1 MNPYLKRFITLLESI
16 FEIDKSDLDFGIY
29 RILNVRKKEIEN
41 FFKET
46 LPKEITKTL
55 VPFAQGNKEE
65 ILQQIATIEAQVQSM
80 GMTIDAL
87 SDTAETKIKYNE
99 LKSQLAQGTDISA
112 LESDVYSALFQ
123 FFNRYYE
130 DGDFI
135 SKRRYK
141 EGVYAIPYEGEEVKL
156 YWANQDQYYIKTS
169 ENFKD
174 YTFTADDYTIH
185 FRLVD
190 VTTEQNNNK
199 EDDKNKRT
207 FMLFTE
213 NEETHSGLKRYEYN
227 AETKELFIR
236 FIYDIPKDKTIRYA
250 EENLKDIRRYLA
262 EDNAELMPVLL
273 RNVSADPKKPLSVIE
288 KHLKGYVAKNSFD
301 YFIHKDLGKFLNR
314 ELDFFIKSE
323 VMHLDDLDTE
333 NEHRAETFL
342 AKVRAVK
349 RVGKIIIDFLA
360 QLENFQRKLWLK
372 KKFVVETNWCITLD
386 KIDERFYAE
395 IVANNAQIEEWI
407 DMYAIDEADGFTN
420 PPSMEFLRQNQNLIV
435 DTRHFTAQFRDRL
448 IASIDNLDEQT
459 NGVMFNADNSQALR
473 FISNRFAQSI
483 QSVYIDPPYN
493 TVHSEILYKNNYKN
507 SSWLS
512 LLNNTIPILPKLW
525 SEDFS
530 FGLAIDDFEFI
541 NLSQL
546 LDYNF
551 PSLER
556 STIIVNHH
564 PQGSGG
570 RLSRTHEY
578 YILLSSSKLPQ
589 YLGEPVE
596 DYQENRSFMRSGTG
610 DNNYRYGRWK
620 SFYALLLDPKTNK
633 IVDVEDPVPLD
644 SEYPTEPTQNG
655 LIRIYPINSRG
666 EERVWRSSYLTGRQR
681 AKNNELYLSQGGTV
695 YQAIDHESKREVL
708 FSNWTDSI
716 FNAGIHGANLLGDL
730 GLGGDFDYPKS
741 LNTLKKGIWAQS
753 FGRENNIV
761 LDYFAGSGTTGHAV
775 IDINRQYGGYRKYI
789 LVEMGEYF
797 DTVTKPRIKKVVY
810 ASEWKDG
817 KPKSRNTG
825 VSHIMKYMRL
835 ESYEDAL
842 SNIELAKPNHGVIS
856 FGDEYLIYYM
866 LDIEAKGSLLNLKAF
881 ITPFDYTLKITE
893 KNESRERPIDVCETF
908 NYLVGLTVCQQNVVQ
923 YYKVRSAE
931 KPAYEGAVDLVK
943 DDTGIYAFRQIEGT
957 LPDGRRAL
965 IIWRNINEDNIL
977 ESNAALDAYFSKY
990 RINPQDREYDVIFVN
1005 GDNNLENLRLDNEEW
1020 KVVMTEAEFNKR
1032 MWEETE

>member
-55 VPFAQGNKEE
+55 APFAQGNKDE
-65 ILQQIATIEAQVQSM
+65 ILQQIAQIEAQAQSM

-87 SDTAETKIKYNE
+87 PDTADAKIKYNE

-141 EGVYAIPYEGEEVKL
+141 EGIYAIPYEGEEVKL

-174 YTFTADDYTIH
+174 YTFTADEYTIH

-213 NEETHSGLKRYEYN
+213 NEETHPGLKRYEYN
-227 AETKELFIR
+227 ADTKELFIR
-236 FIYDIPKDKTIRYA
+236 FIYDIPEDKTIKYA

-273 RNVSADPKKPLSVIE
+273 RNVSTDPKKPLSIIE

-386 KIDERFYAE
+386 KIDERFYEE
-395 IVANNAQIEEWI
+395 ILANKAQIDEWI
-407 DMYAIDEADGFTN
+407 AMYAIDEAEGFTN
-420 PPSMEFLRQNQNLIV
+420 PPTMEFLRQNQNLIV
-435 DTRHFTAQFRDRL
+435 DTHNFTAQFRDRL
-448 IASIDNLDEQT
+448 ISSIDNLDEQT
-459 NGVMFNADNSQALR
+459 NGVMFNADNFHALELLQSAYKEQ
-473 FISNRFAQSI
+473 ISSI
-483 QSVYIDPPYN
+483 YIDPPYN
-493 TVHSEILYKNNYKN
+493 TNSSEILYKNGYKGSSWNSLINDRLSLGKRLLSKDGFNLITIDYKELLDLGKIADFTYGEENRVGLVTIFINPKGRQHEQFFASSTEYMYVYANDVKSGKFNAVTIDASKTEQFNLLDVNGRYRLDDFRRMRTSTLRINKPKGYYPIYVSGDLATIQREPLENGYQVYPIDDSGREFTWKIIADEFDEYKN
-507 SSWLS
+507 KG
-512 LLNNTIPILPKLW
+512 LLVAVIEDNIVRIKNKFYEQQVFHNIWTDKKYFPEFQGTNLLKDIL
-525 SEDFS
+525 
-530 FGLAIDDFEFI
+530 
-541 NLSQL
+541 
-546 LDYNF
+546 
-551 PSLER
+551 
-556 STIIVNHH
+556 
-564 PQGSGG
+564 
-570 RLSRTHEY
+570 
-578 YILLSSSKLPQ
+578 
-589 YLGEPVE
+589 
-596 DYQENRSFMRSGTG
+596 G
-610 DNNYRYGRWK
+610 DN
-620 SFYALLLDPKTNK
+620 
-633 IVDVEDPVPLD
+633 I
-644 SEYPTEPTQNG
+644 
-655 LIRIYPINSRG
+655 
-666 EERVWRSSYLTGRQR
+666 
-681 AKNNELYLSQGGTV
+681 
-695 YQAIDHESKREVL
+695 
-708 FSNWTDSI
+708 FS
-716 FNAGIHGANLLGDL
+716 
-730 GLGGDFDYPKS
+730 YPKS
-741 LNTLKKGIWAQS
+741 IFAVEDSLKITLNKYGLA
-753 FGRENNIV
+753 

-775 IDINRQYGGYRKYI
+775 INLNRNDEGHRKYI

-797 DTVTKPRIKKVVY
+797 SKVTQPRIKKVVY
-810 ASEWKDG
+810 ASDWKDG
-817 KPKSRNTG
+817 KPKNRNTG

-842 SNIELAKPNHGVIS
+842 SNIELAKPNSGVLS
-856 FGDEYLIYYM
+856 FSDEYLINYM

-881 ITPFDYTLKITE
+881 VTPFDYTLKITE

-908 NYLVGLTVCQQNVVQ
+908 NYLVGLTVSQQNAVQ
-923 YYKVRSAE
+923 YYKARSAE

-943 DDTGIYAFRQIEGT
+943 DETGIYAFRQIEGT

-977 ESNAALDAYFSKY
+977 ESNAALDAYFYKY

-1005 GDNNLENLRLDNEEW
+1005 GDNNLENLRLDSEEW
-1020 KVVMTEAEFNKR
+1020 KVVMTETEFNKR